1 MLLSVGG
8 TFAMVLLISW
18 HARATMDKAQA
29 HSEKFM
35 SPADPEAGGGS
46 TMDLATRHGT
56 RAGAP
61 AAAGGARSS
70 IAQQF
75 EMAVV
80 TT

>member
-1 MLLSVGG
+1 MMLLSVGG

-29 HSEKFM
+29 QSEKFM
-35 SPADPEAGGGS
+35 SPADPEAGGGL
-46 TMDLATRHGT
+46 TIDLATQHST

-61 AAAGGARSS
+61 AAGGAKRS

-75 EMAVV
+75 EMPGV
-80 TT
+80 TA